1 MQAVDQKRPSWL
13 EKPIFEHFKLNWE
26 SVIFLVVLILAVFS
40 RFYDLESR
48 VMSHD
53 ENTHVYYS
61 WRFYQGEGL
70 AHDPLMH
77 GPFQF
82 HLIALSYFMFGD
94 NDFTARIPA
103 ALFSIATIGFMWF
116 YRRYL
121 GNAGALIGAILLLI
135 SPYILFYGRYVR
147 NEAFAG
153 LAEK

>member
-1 MQAVDQKRPSWL
+1 MEITAEKRQAWLDRPL
-13 EKPIFEHFKLNWE
+13 INQIVLNGE
-26 SVIFLVVLILAVFS
+26 IALYILLFVLALFT

-61 WRFYQGEGL
+61 WRFIQGQGL

-103 ALFSIATIGFMWF
+103 VFFTIATVVFVWF

-121 GNAGALIGAILLLI
+121 GRAGALIGGFLYLI
-135 SPYILFYGRYVR
+135 SPYMIILWPLC
-147 NEAFAG
+147 AQ
-153 LAEK
+153 